1 MSDLYVSWSDYHQ
14 AIESLAAKI
23 YHSGGQ
29 FNQIVC
35 LARGGLRIGDLLSRI
50 YDVPLAILSCSSY
63 RGSEGRVRGEIKIA
77 NHLTMTAETL
87 GSRLL
92 LVDDLVDSG
101 ISLQESLSWLKTHY
115 ATEIEEIKTA
125 VLWYK
130 ACSVI
135 VPDFYVEYLAGS
147 PWIHQPFE
155 RYEKMTPAEA
165 AQKSEITEQA
175 IH

>member
-23 YHSGGQ
+23 YQSGWQ
-29 FNQIVC
+29 FDQIIC
-35 LARGGLRIGDLLSRI
+35 LARGGLRIGDLISRI
-50 YDVPLAILSCSSY
+50 YDSPLAILSVSSY
-63 RGSEGRVRGEIKIA
+63 GGSEGRIRGQIKIA
-77 NHLTMTAETL
+77 NHLTMTTETL
-87 GSRLL
+87 GSRVL

-101 ISLQESLSWLKTHY
+101 ISLKESLLWLKSQY

-135 VPDFYVEYLAGS
+135 VPDFYVEYLADS

-165 AQKSEITEQA
+165 AQKGELTEPVT
-175 IH
+175 H

>member
-23 YHSGGQ
+23 YRSGWP

-35 LARGGLRIGDLLSRI
+35 LARGGLRIGDLISRI

-63 RGSEGRVRGEIKIA
+63 GGSEGKVRGKIKIA
-77 NHLTMTAETL
+77 SHLTMTAETL
-87 GSRLL
+87 GSRVL

-101 ISLQESLSWLKTHY
+101 ISLQECLLWLKNRRG
-115 ATEIEEIKTA
+115 TEIEEIKTA

-130 ACSVI
+130 ACSAI
-135 VPDFYVEYLAGS
+135 VPDFYVEYLADS
-147 PWIHQPFE
+147 PWIHQPLE

-165 AQKSEITEQA
+165 AQNGELSEPVT
-175 IH
+175 H